1 MAEKFP
7 VKVQSL
13 RLRQSLSLWERWHGA
28 SRDGEGELRQRYHIT
43 IWAWGVPSRRSSWA
57 R

>member
-13 RLRQSLSLWERWHGA
+13 RLRQSLSLWERWHGV
-28 SRDGEGELRQRYHIT
+28 SRDGEGEDADRISMFCT
-43 IWAWGVPSRRSSWA
+43 NGAFSPCE
-57 R
+57 